1 MDASSNIS
9 EEDHNLVVDVNNKD
23 QIKKRKR
30 LMSNR
35 ESARRSRLKKMNQ
48 LNSLLA
54 EIKKLK
60 EENDQMLLTMSLS
73 NQLYLDMEA
82 QNSVLR
88 AQIAELNYRL
98 QTLKE
103 IINVVSS
110 SSCYGVCETINNPLL
125 LDQYHQNVNYNNNV
139 INNNGENYFSMNI
152 DLATPFYMNHH
163 PTMAAPAGR
172 FI

>member
-1 MDASSNIS
+1 MDASSNIC
-9 EEDHNLVVDVNNKD
+9 EEDHNLVDVNNKD
-23 QIKKRKR
+23 QIRKRKR

-54 EIKKLK
+54 EMKKLK
-60 EENDQMLLTMSLS
+60 EENDHMLLTMSLS
-73 NQLYLDMEA
+73 NQLYMDMEA

-88 AQIAELNYRL
+88 AQMAELNYRL
-98 QTLKE
+98 QSLKE
-103 IINVVSS
+103 IINVVSSSS

-125 LDQYHQNVNYNNNV
+125 FDHHNVNYNNNV
-139 INNNGENYFSMNI
+139 INNNGENYFSMNV
-152 DLATPFYMNHH
+152 DLATPFYMNHQ

>member
-9 EEDHNLVVDVNNKD
+9 EKDHNLVDVNNNKD

-35 ESARRSRLKKMNQ
+35 ESARRSRLKKLNQ

-54 EIKKLK
+54 EMKKLK

-98 QTLKE
+98 QSLEE
-103 IINVVSS
+103 IINVVSPS
-110 SSCYGVCETINNPLL
+110 SSCYGVCDTINNHLL
-125 LDQYHQNVNYNNNV
+125 FDHHNVNYNDNV
-139 INNNGENYFSMNI
+139 INNNGENYFSMNV
-152 DLATPFYMNHH
+152 DLATPFYMNHQ
-163 PTMAAPAGR
+163 PTIAAPAGR